1 MILGLFPDCD
11 LDKVYAVGNSA
22 GDGAVLCLLSR
33 ERRRRARELARW
45 IEYVETAIEPN
56 FQARFVD
63 ALGLPH
69 TVDEFP
75 HLKGLIP
82 ERPAM
87 QAEDSEE
94 RRRER
99 RRDRLSRRERE
110 TV

>member
-1 MILGLFPDCD
+1 
-11 LDKVYAVGNSA
+11 LDNVYPVGNSA

-33 ERRRRARELARW
+33 ERRQRARELARW
-45 IEYVETAIEPN
+45 IQYVETAIEPN

-69 TVDEFP
+69 TTDEFP

-82 ERPAM
+82 ERSAVV
-87 QAEDSEE
+87 ESNDGD

-99 RRDRLSRRERE
+99 RRDRRERVAAE
-110 TV
+110 DSR

>member
-1 MILGLFPDCD
+1 MMIGLFPDCD

-33 ERRRRARELARW
+33 ERRKRARELARW
-45 IEYVETAIEPN
+45 IEYIETAIEPN

-69 TVDEFP
+69 SIDEFP

-82 ERPAM
+82 ERPLV
-87 QAEDSEE
+87 QAEEAED

-99 RRDRLSRRERE
+99 RRERLSRRE
-110 TV
+110 VSG